1 MIKVVNRLVDS
12 GFAKVEFSEVT
23 PCELWNKVIYNR
35 IVEVHGLEYNFD
47 NFKMLMVFLQR
58 KDRKDDIKF
67 LETWDGQRGV

>member
-23 PCELWNKVIYNR
+23 PCELWNKVIDSR

-47 NFKMLMVFLQR
+47 NRKMLMGFLRR
-58 KDRKDDIKF
+58 K
-67 LETWDGQRGV
+67 